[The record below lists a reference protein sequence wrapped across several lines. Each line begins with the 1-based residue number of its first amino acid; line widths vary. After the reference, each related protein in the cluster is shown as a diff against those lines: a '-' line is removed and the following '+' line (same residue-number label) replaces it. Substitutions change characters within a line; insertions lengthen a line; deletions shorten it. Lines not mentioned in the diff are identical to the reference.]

1 MEAGFFLR
9 DNPEGYKDY
18 DCPEL
23 QLDRDL
29 MSKLDKFFVPV
40 EMLLGLL
47 KNDEVD

>member
-9 DNPEGYKDY
+9 DHPEGYKDY

-29 MSKLDKFFVPV
+29 MSKLDKFFVPI

-47 KNDEVD
+47 KNEEVE